1 MKVLRCHWQVYTP
14 GQANYSPDPN
24 AFFAAINLL
33 GEVNIYS
40 GVYLGCHG
48 ADISPPP
55 LISEDCNVARVSH
68 IVIVSGMHSPTI
80 FRCLEI
86 IMITSLLPRDVRP
99 CAGTGRHLLMKW
111 TLDMI
116 TQH

>member
-48 ADISPPP
+48 LDISPPP
-55 LISEDCNVARVSH
+55 LISEDCDVA
-68 IVIVSGMHSPTI
+68 P
-80 FRCLEI
+80 
-86 IMITSLLPRDVRP
+86 SLTLLLLAVCTPRQYSDVLR
-99 CAGTGRHLLMKW
+99 
-111 TLDMI
+111 
-116 TQH
+116 